1 MDQPELWWSKVFG
14 PADPDTILNR
24 IDASIELEDYC
35 DRAEGFMDL
44 VEEALGKS
52 IPANQ
57 IKDVA
62 LGLLTWAESQE

>member
-24 IDASIELEDYC
+24 VDESIELEDYC

-52 IPANQ
+52 VPSSQLKEIA
-57 IKDVA
+57 I
-62 LGLLTWAESQE
+62 GLLNWAESQE

>member
-24 IDASIELEDYC
+24 IDESVEMEDYC

-52 IPANQ
+52 VPSSQ
-57 IKDVA
+57 IKDIA
-62 LGLLTWAESQE
+62 LGLLTWAEGQE